1 MKFRVNR
8 TVRSWWKSC
17 QKHPN
22 VLALSILWV
31 LVVCWLAFVW
41 NLGNIGL
48 VDETEPLFAEAARQ
62 MTVTGDWIT
71 PYFNGETRFDKPPLV
86 YWLMAIAYKLI
97 GVNEWAVRL
106 PSALS
111 AIAVTGLSFYTL
123 RYYGLPSPSAAT
135 GQVRD
140 GTRRRQLWLSALLG
154 AAAIALNPEMIV
166 WGRTGVSDMLL
177 TGCVGCA
184 LLSFFLGYV
193 HTNQPAIQTRWYLA
207 FYLLVALAILTK
219 GPVGIVLPVLIIGA
233 FLLYLGKARE
243 VLREMFPI
251 RGLALVLVLA
261 VPWYVLVILRN
272 GENYVNKFF
281 GYHNLER
288 FTGVVNH
295 HWAPWYFYFLV
306 VLLGFAPWSIYL
318 PVAIARLRFW
328 QRSKWRDSP
337 RSTHLG
343 LFALFWFAGIFGFFT
358 VAVTKL
364 PSYVL
369 PLMPAAGILVALLF
383 SDQLRT
389 EGRGLR
395 TEERG
400 LRTEGRGLRTEE
412 RGLRREE
419 EVSSRTEVT
428 GLRTEEEEVRSQE
441 LGVKKPEGEF
451 PTQSS
456 SPLSPLPSSLS
467 PQPSSLSPHPSSLS
481 PLPSSLS
488 PLPSSLS
495 PHPSSLS
502 PLPSSLSPQPSPL
515 SPHPSSLS
523 PLFWS
528 GVVNV
533 VFLAVLAG
541 AILYSPNFL
550 GYDPAVPDLRQMVQ
564 RSGLTVR
571 GGIIW
576 AVTAVWAGLLLL
588 RRRWR
593 WLWSPNLIGFM
604 AFIIFVVTPAYLMM
618 DQARQLPLRELSARI
633 AQVQQPGEAILMIGF
648 KKPSVVFYTQRP
660 VNYFARVGSA
670 MEYIEAI
677 AATQP
682 KPTSVLILTEPR
694 YLENTKLQPN
704 QYQNLGKAGA
714 YQLIRVSKQ
723 IVASVQ
729 HRHSS

>member
-8 TVRSWWKSC
+8 TVRSWWKSWE
-17 QKHPN
+17 KHPSIAWS
-22 VLALSILWV
+22 VSILWV

-41 NLGNIGL
+41 NLGSIGL

-106 PSALS
+106 PSAIS
-111 AIAVTGLSFYTL
+111 AIAVTGLGFYTL
-123 RYYGLPSPSAAT
+123 RYYGLPSPSAVT
-135 GQVRD
+135 GQEMD

-193 HTNQPAIQTRWYLA
+193 NTNRPAIQTRWYLA
-207 FYLLVALAILTK
+207 FYVLVALAILTK
-219 GPVGIVLPVLIIGA
+219 GPVGIVLPVIIIGA
-233 FLLYLGKARE
+233 FLLYLGKAKE

-318 PVAIARLRFW
+318 PLAIARLRFW
-328 QRSKWRDSP
+328 QRGKWRDAP

-389 EGRGLR
+389 E
-395 TEERG
+395 
-400 LRTEGRGLRTEE
+400 
-412 RGLRREE
+412 
-419 EVSSRTEVT
+419 VK
-428 GLRTEEEEVRSQE
+428 GLRTEEEEASSQE
-441 LGVKKPEGEF
+441 LAVNQPEAEF
-451 PTQSS
+451 PTQ
-456 SPLSPLPSSLS
+456 PSVLR
-467 PQPSSLSPHPSSLS
+467 PQPSFLR
-481 PLPSSLS
+481 
-488 PLPSSLS
+488 
-495 PHPSSLS
+495 
-502 PLPSSLSPQPSPL
+502 
-515 SPHPSSLS
+515 

-533 VFLAVLAG
+533 VFLSVLAG

-550 GYDPAVPDLRQMVQ
+550 GYDPAVPDLRQIVQ
-564 RSGLTVR
+564 QSGLTVR

-576 AVTAVWAGLLLL
+576 G
-588 RRRWR
+588 
-593 WLWSPNLIGFM
+593 
-604 AFIIFVVTPAYLMM
+604 
-618 DQARQLPLRELSARI
+618 
-633 AQVQQPGEAILMIGF
+633 
-648 KKPSVVFYTQRP
+648 
-660 VNYFARVGSA
+660 
-670 MEYIEAI
+670 
-677 AATQP
+677 AT
-682 KPTSVLILTEPR
+682 
-694 YLENTKLQPN
+694 
-704 QYQNLGKAGA
+704 
-714 YQLIRVSKQ
+714 
-723 IVASVQ
+723 
-729 HRHSS
+729 

>member
-1 MKFRVNR
+1 MKFRVER
-8 TVRSWWKSC
+8 TVRSWWKSWE
-17 QKHPN
+17 KHPSR
-22 VLALSILWV
+22 LAGLSILWV

-111 AIAVTGLSFYTL
+111 AIAVTGLGFYTL
-123 RYYGLPSPSAAT
+123 RYYGLPSPSAVT
-135 GQVRD
+135 GQARD
-140 GTRRRQLWLSALLG
+140 GMITQRQLWLSALLG

-193 HTNQPAIQTRWYLA
+193 NTNQPAIQTRWYLA
-207 FYLLVALAILTK
+207 FYVLVALAILTK

-233 FLLYLGKARE
+233 FLLYLGKTQE

-328 QRSKWRDSP
+328 QRSKWRNSP

-389 EGRGLR
+389 G
-395 TEERG
+395 
-400 LRTEGRGLRTEE
+400 
-412 RGLRREE
+412 
-419 EVSSRTEVT
+419 VK
-428 GLRTEEEEVRSQE
+428 GLRTEEEVGSSE
-441 LGVKKPEGEF
+441 LAVNQPEGEF

-456 SPLSPLPSSLS
+456 VLS
-467 PQPSSLSPHPSSLS
+467 PQPSFLR
-481 PLPSSLS
+481 
-488 PLPSSLS
+488 
-495 PHPSSLS
+495 
-502 PLPSSLSPQPSPL
+502 
-515 SPHPSSLS
+515 

-533 VFLAVLAG
+533 VFLSVLAG
-541 AILYSPNFL
+541 ALLYSPNFL

-564 RSGLTVR
+564 RSGLTVW

-576 AVTAVWAGLLLL
+576 GATAIWTGWLLLK

-593 WLWSPNLIGFM
+593 WLWTSNLIGFM
-604 AFIIFVVTPAYLMM
+604 AFIIFVVTPAYFMM
-618 DQARQLPLRELSARI
+618 DRARQMPLRELSARI

-660 VNYFARVGSA
+660 VNYFAKVSSA

-682 KPTSVLILTEPR
+682 KPPSVLILTEPK
-694 YLENTKLQPN
+694 YLENTKIQPKE
-704 QYQNLGKAGA
+704 YQNLGKAGA
-714 YQLIRVSKQ
+714 YQLIRLSKQ